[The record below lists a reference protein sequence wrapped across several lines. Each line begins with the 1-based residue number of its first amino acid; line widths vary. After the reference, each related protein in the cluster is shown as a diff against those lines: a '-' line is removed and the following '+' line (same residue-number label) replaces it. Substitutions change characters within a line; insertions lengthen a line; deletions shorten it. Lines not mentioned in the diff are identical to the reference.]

1 MKPQFHPSAD
11 DITVESIL
19 HALSDPARVQIFAA
33 IARSA
38 CAQTCAAFLELSDRK
53 VPKSTL
59 SQRFRTL
66 RESGLIRSE
75 RRGVKMYNTP
85 RCKEIDKRFPGLLT
99 AIFWWSYCL
108 ARYSSSSVDWC
119 IS

>member
-1 MKPQFHPSAD
+1 MKPLFHPSAD

-19 HALSDPARVQIFAA
+19 HALSDPARVQIFAT
-33 IARSA
+33 IAQSE
-38 CAQTCAAFLELSDRK
+38 CAQNCAEFLELSDRK

-66 RESGLIRSE
+66 REAGLIRSE

-85 RCKEIDKRFPGLLT
+85 RWQEIDKRFPGLLT
-99 AIFWWSYCL
+99 AISNAL
-108 ARYSSSSVDWC
+108 AIQTQRERPV
-119 IS
+119 

>member
-1 MKPQFHPSAD
+1 MPENFKY
-11 DITVESIL
+11 VW
-19 HALSDPARVQIFAA
+19 
-33 IARSA
+33 
-38 CAQTCAAFLELSDRK
+38 LELSDRK

-99 AIFWWSYCL
+99 AIMNAL
-108 ARYSSSSVDWC
+108 AVQTERERPLDELGRRTSRRAQSQG
-119 IS
+119 

>member
-1 MKPQFHPSAD
+1 MKPLFHPSAG

-33 IARSA
+33 IAQSE
-38 CAQTCAAFLELSDRK
+38 CAQTCAVLSKLSDRQ

-59 SQRFRTL
+59 SQRFKTL
-66 RESGLIRSE
+66 REAGLIRSE

-85 RCKEIDKRFPGLLT
+85 RCQEIDQRFPGLLT
-99 AIFWWSYCL
+99 AISNAL
-108 ARYSSSSVDWC
+108 ARQTQRKRPV
-119 IS
+119 